1 MNYIFYNSIGYV
13 IIIKQLLFSIIKFA
27 NIVRMTLLIFIMYL
41 FQEWT
46 LDTSYIVEWP
56 CFYLVQIR
64 HSNLILI
71 ILRTSICLYDSFQIT
86 VFFPWLL
93 YCCNCFRVLENWKSR
108 FFIRI
113 PPCYNIIVT
122 FPEKVLITSIIIITL
137 YVKCVNVLW
146 LLFLL

>member
-13 IIIKQLLFSIIKFA
+13 IIIKQLLFIIIKFA

-64 HSNLILI
+64 LKFDFHYFDNF
-71 ILRTSICLYDSFQIT
+71 Y
-86 VFFPWLL
+86 
-93 YCCNCFRVLENWKSR
+93 
-108 FFIRI
+108 
-113 PPCYNIIVT
+113 
-122 FPEKVLITSIIIITL
+122 
-137 YVKCVNVLW
+137 CVNVLW
-146 LLFLL
+146 LLFYFKFYNEFLLLILLSPSFPSAKSPWLGWQAPEQSCSLLVNITHEYIKIKKM

>member
-13 IIIKQLLFSIIKFA
+13 IIIKQLFFIIIKFA

-41 FQEWT
+41 FQERT

-64 HSNLILI
+64 LKFDSHHFEDLNL
-71 ILRTSICLYDSFQIT
+71 
-86 VFFPWLL
+86 
-93 YCCNCFRVLENWKSR
+93 
-108 FFIRI
+108 FIRQF
-113 PPCYNIIVT
+113 PNYCLFALT
-122 FPEKVLITSIIIITL
+122 FPEKVLITSVIIITL

-146 LLFLL
+146 LLFYFKFYNEFLLKFYHPLSP